1 MHRYILMSIVQVAVH
16 HFSLENH
23 MKLPGKFGMG
33 GKEKCITG
41 HNIMLKIFQVFT
53 VFWDWEWYFPKN
65 FSHGNEA

>member
-1 MHRYILMSIVQVAVH
+1 MSIVQVAVH
-16 HFSLENH
+16 HFPLENH

-53 VFWDWEWYFPKN
+53 VF
-65 FSHGNEA
+65 